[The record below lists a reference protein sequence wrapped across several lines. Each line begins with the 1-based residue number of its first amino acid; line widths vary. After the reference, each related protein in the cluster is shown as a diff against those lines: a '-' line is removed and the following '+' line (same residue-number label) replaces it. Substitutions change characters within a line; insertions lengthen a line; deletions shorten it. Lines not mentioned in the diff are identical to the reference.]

1 MSPRLRNPRDFTTT
15 PGRAVMFAFDPQNME
30 LTEATVQ
37 DIRAVCSCRKMIDDV
52 WKNAGESQ
60 KMASQTLEK
69 ALLQGKFVFQYVLCK
84 SKTDFGGIVFLF
96 LGEANLIK
104 SSEKPT
110 I

>member
-1 MSPRLRNPRDFTTT
+1 
-15 PGRAVMFAFDPQNME
+15 ME

-69 ALLQGKFVFQYVLCK
+69 ALLQGKFVFQ
-84 SKTDFGGIVFLF
+84 SVFVNEQTCFATKLLSLF
-96 LGEANLIK
+96 
-104 SSEKPT
+104 
-110 I
+110 